1 MGKTSP
7 SGKGSSIASRRA
19 DENLHM
25 RAMAEKSLCPMIFLE
40 NGCVEGSGVRKAGC
54 CVWENC
60 LNLCEGCCGHQTTGW
75 LSSPV
80 I

>member
-7 SGKGSSIASRRA
+7 SGKGCSIASRRA

-40 NGCVEGSGVRKAGC
+40 NGCVEGRV
-54 CVWENC
+54 
-60 LNLCEGCCGHQTTGW
+60 LCGGE
-75 LSSPV
+75 LLEPV
-80 I
+80 